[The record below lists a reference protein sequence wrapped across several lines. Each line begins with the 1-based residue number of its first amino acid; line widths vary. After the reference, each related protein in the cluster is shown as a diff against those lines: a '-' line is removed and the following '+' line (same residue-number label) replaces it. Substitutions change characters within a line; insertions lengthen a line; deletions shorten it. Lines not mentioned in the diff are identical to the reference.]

1 MCVSVQ
7 LLCRRPIKRD
17 PRVSEAL
24 MYLMIAVSLSAA
36 EDWVA
41 VFVVMEAVV
50 EGDHPEKG

>member
-50 EGDHPEKG
+50 EGGHPEKG

>member
-1 MCVSVQ
+1 MCFSVQ
-7 LLCRRPIKRD
+7 VLCRRPIKRE

-24 MYLMIAVSLSAA
+24 MYLMIAVSLS
-36 EDWVA
+36 EVEEWVA